1 MEEWHIKEHP
11 LKNEGA
17 GGADMRSTFLA
28 NDAGR
33 QNSQR
38 NRKRCC
44 RFPVSAAAL
53 SMKKTMITKTHHDA
67 ADPGC
72 AVTEQS

>member
-44 RFPVSAAAL
+44 RFLFLQQRFP
-53 SMKKTMITKTHHDA
+53 
-67 ADPGC
+67 
-72 AVTEQS
+72 